1 MCNPNW
7 QTICLSGRSSDN
19 EEQGLTREMMKG
31 PKPAL
36 ITFPTFLVTI
46 PGQRLDVSPADPDS
60 FQSLYLDLAN
70 FTDSEKT
77 PLVKILS
84 FW

>member
-60 FQSLYLDLAN
+60 YYRPVDPDPCHKSFGSGSL
-70 FTDSEKT
+70 
-77 PLVKILS
+77 P
-84 FW
+84 

>member
-1 MCNPNW
+1 
-7 QTICLSGRSSDN
+7 
-19 EEQGLTREMMKG
+19 MKG

-70 FTDSEKT
+70 FTDSEKNT
-77 PLVKILS
+77 VGKNIKLLVKIFSSMGTPFSVRKKTL
-84 FW
+84 